1 VNLQV
6 SPSKAFAA
14 ATLSASAIAGI
25 VTLAIPFVATSA
37 ATNSGDRLIA
47 SWRGTYETRVFQE
60 STVLATYRGSWDRRP
75 GEQYLG
81 SYAALSAQ
89 SDASIDFTF
98 IGSAVSWIGLEGPNQ
113 GKARVYVDGV
123 YVRTVDNYSGS
134 FRARQTLFTTSFL
147 AVGQHTLTIE
157 ARATA
162 ARPGM
167 SVDAFV
173 VRGTTLDSNEAPTPK
188 PTPTP
193 APSAGPKVVRL
204 TARVTAAQF
213 VSAVRDNTTDII
225 ELAGGTYRPGLIR
238 LNVDRTRPVI
248 IRPAAGATVV
258 FSGTGS
264 QSAFWLGFGGV
275 AGGITI
281 EGLVFDG
288 FTIGTTGLFD
298 LGNAHDITINNITV
312 RNVTGP
318 VAYSWALYLE
328 SDAGI
333 GPRNVVATNWTV
345 DGSSRTLGAFTIEHP
360 PGPQSVTVTGWHV
373 QNASYAIYSA
383 NSATGVDIADW
394 TIDSSGLLDTSMS
407 PNPLSVV
414 LANTTGTI
422 RNVHATNSGGP
433 EILPPMVDAG
443 GNTWR

>member
-1 VNLQV
+1 MLRPPRDARRVEVCLPARGDEGLDPEGAALPQV
-6 SPSKAFAA
+6 PRGTVVDGFLGVVVSLRRARAFV
-14 ATLSASAIAGI
+14 TRPIVSWLLIVGAGI
-25 VTLAIPFVATSA
+25 VISV
-37 ATNSGDRLIA
+37 
-47 SWRGTYETRVFQE
+47 
-60 STVLATYRGSWDRRP
+60 
-75 GEQYLG
+75 
-81 SYAALSAQ
+81 
-89 SDASIDFTF
+89 
-98 IGSAVSWIGLEGPNQ
+98 
-113 GKARVYVDGV
+113 
-123 YVRTVDNYSGS
+123 
-134 FRARQTLFTTSFL
+134 
-147 AVGQHTLTIE
+147 TLTLQ
-157 ARATA
+157 
-162 ARPGM
+162 
-167 SVDAFV
+167 
-173 VRGTTLDSNEAPTPK
+173 GTFNVPPPTPK